1 MKKDK
6 NKFLDGVL
14 IQGIGI
20 GICFGILASIVVVL
34 IVY

>member
-1 MKKDK
+1 
-6 NKFLDGVL
+6 L

-20 GICFGILASIVVVL
+20 GVCLGILASIIVVL

>member
-20 GICFGILASIVVVL
+20 GVCLGILVSIIVVL

>member
-1 MKKDK
+1 MEKNK

-20 GICFGILASIVVVL
+20 GMCLGILVSIVVVL

>member
-20 GICFGILASIVVVL
+20 GMCLGILVSIAVVL